1 MISPQTVVFSLYH
14 QPLIFLISRS
24 WNRSEF
30 SLWPFPKEY
39 CFLTPISLA
48 ALYFYFWALLK
59 YSLYF
64 VSSPGQSIK
73 FDGLAAFHWWELSE
87 IFQIR
92 SLIPD
97 VFEVLSSFPGA
108 FHMSHCSFRRGQG
121 GSINVLKKKN
131 FWVRA
136 GLGWRGLLSEIFSI
150 ETLRGNSGL

>member
-1 MISPQTVVFSLYH
+1 MISPQTVVFSLCH

-30 SLWPFPKEY
+30 SLWPFPEEY
-39 CFLTPISLA
+39 CFLTLISLA
-48 ALYFYFWALLK
+48 ALYFYFLALLK

-64 VSSPGQSIK
+64 VSSPDQSIK

-108 FHMSHCSFRRGQG
+108 FHTSHCSFRRGQG
-121 GSINVLKKKN
+121 GSINVLKKTS
-131 FWVRA
+131 
-136 GLGWRGLLSEIFSI
+136 GSEQAWDGGGCS
-150 ETLRGNSGL
+150 LKYSVLKP